1 MLDLSFGPF
10 LYGGLSL
17 FAGALVGY
25 WLLRNGKPRSFVM
38 LVIGHILGAVWLY
51 FSAQAGAGTPA
62 HSGMGAALKILALV
76 LLVVPSLAGF
86 LLGGSIGWWRGP
98 KPKVD

>member
-25 WLLRNGKPRSFVM
+25 WLLRNAKPKSFAM
-38 LVIGHILGAVWLY
+38 LVIGHVLAALWLY
-51 FSAQAGAGTPA
+51 LSAHAGAGTPA
-62 HSGMGAALKILALV
+62 HSGMAAALKLLVLV
-76 LLVVPSLAGF
+76 LLVAPSLLGF
-86 LLGGSIGWWRGP
+86 LLGGGIGWWRGP
-98 KPKVD
+98 RPKAD